1 MTDKH
6 VVSATDFAMPAFDAV
21 MAKHPEIKVDVVSPK
36 STIEAVKDVLAP
48 AQVYRI
54 GSGRN
59 GMEPQFFATE
69 EFLRHAPQ
77 LLMVSTTGVGADTA
91 DIDACTAAGVLVA
104 NQGGSNADAV
114 AEHTFAM
121 MIALSKKI
129 IQGHHA
135 MKKGP
140 ARGMA
145 FLGREI
151 HGKTLG
157 IIGIGAVGTQIAR
170 IANAAFRMKVLA
182 CDPYLDAETI
192 RKRGAEKVELPEL
205 LRRSDFVSL
214 NTPLNPETRG
224 MIDAEVY
231 ARMQP
236 HAYFITTA
244 RGGIHDEMALGE
256 ALRAGKLAGA
266 GLDVWE
272 PEPPNRESG
281 LLDMDNVIMSP
292 HNAGLTDETMI
303 RMAEW
308 GAEQIIAALDGKKP
322 PRIMNPAAYPR
333 YRDRFAEIFGFRPPE
348 V

>member
-1 MTDKH
+1 VTEKH
-6 VVSATDFAMPAFDAV
+6 VFSATDLSMPAFDAV
-21 MAKHPEIKVDVVSPK
+21 MAKHPDIKINVVSPK
-36 STIEAVKDVLAP
+36 SPLDAVKDVVAA

-59 GMEPQFFATE
+59 GMEPQFFATA
-69 EFLRHAPQ
+69 EFLKHAPQ

-91 DIDACTAAGVLVA
+91 DIDACTAAGVLVG

-129 IQGHHA
+129 IHGHHA
-135 MKKGP
+135 LRKGP
-140 ARGMA
+140 ARGMQ

-157 IIGIGAVGTQIAR
+157 IIGLGHVGTQIAR
-170 IANAAFRMKVLA
+170 IANAAFRMTVLA
-182 CDPYLDAETI
+182 CDPYLDAATV
-192 RKRGAEKVELPEL
+192 KARGAEKVELPEL

-224 MIDAEVY
+224 MIGAEVY
-231 ARMQP
+231 AQMQP

-244 RGGIHDEMALGE
+244 RGGIHDEMALGD
-256 ALRAGKLAGA
+256 ALRVGKLAGA

-272 PEPPNRESG
+272 PEPPKRESG

-308 GAEQIIAALDGKKP
+308 GAEQVIDTFAGKKP
-322 PRIMNPAAYPR
+322 PRLLNPEAYPR
-333 YRDRFAEIFGFRPPE
+333 YRDRFDENFGTRPPA
-348 V
+348 

>member
-1 MTDKH
+1 VTDKH
-6 VVSATDFAMPAFDAV
+6 VFSAIDLSMPAFDAV
-21 MAKHPEIKVDVVSPK
+21 MTKHPDIKIDLVSPR
-36 STIEAVKDVLAP
+36 SPLDAANPAIAG

-59 GMEPQFFATE
+59 GLEPHFFANA
-69 EFLRHAPQ
+69 EFLKHAPQ

-91 DIDACTAAGVLVA
+91 DIEACTAAGVLVG
-104 NQGGSNADAV
+104 NQGGSNAEAV

-121 MIALSKKI
+121 IIALSKKI
-129 IQGHHA
+129 IHGHHA
-135 MKKGP
+135 MKRGP

-157 IIGIGAVGTQIAR
+157 IIGIGHVGTQIAR
-170 IANAAFRMKVLA
+170 IANAAFGMTVLA
-182 CDPYLDAETI
+182 CDPYLDAATV
-192 RKRGAEKVELPEL
+192 KARGAEKVELPEL

-214 NTPLNPETRG
+214 NTPLNEETRG
-224 MIDAEVY
+224 MIGGEAY
-231 ARMQP
+231 AQMQP

-244 RGGIHDEMALGE
+244 RGGIHDEMDLGE

-308 GAEQIIAALDGKKP
+308 GAQQIVDTFAGKKP
-322 PRIMNPAAYPR
+322 PRILNPEAYPR
-333 YRDRFAEIFGFRPPE
+333 YRDRFAEIFGTRPPA
-348 V
+348 

>member
-1 MTDKH
+1 VTEKH
-6 VVSATDFAMPAFDAV
+6 VFSATDFPMPAFDAV
-21 MAKHPEIKVDVVSPK
+21 MTRHPDIRIDNVSPK
-36 STIEAVKDVLAP
+36 SPLDAAKDVI
-48 AQVYRI
+48 AQAQLYRI

-59 GMEPQFFATE
+59 GMEPQFFATA
-69 EFLRHAPQ
+69 EFLKHAPQ

-91 DIDACTAAGVLVA
+91 DIDACTAAGVLVG
-104 NQGGSNADAV
+104 NQGGSNAEAV

-121 MIALSKKI
+121 MMALSKKI

-135 MKKGP
+135 LRKGP

-145 FLGREI
+145 FLGRET
-151 HGKTLG
+151 HRKTLG
-157 IIGIGAVGTQIAR
+157 IIGLGYVGTEIAR
-170 IANAAFRMKVLA
+170 IARAAFRMTVLA
-182 CDPYLDAETI
+182 CDPYLDAATV
-192 RKRGAEKVELPEL
+192 KARGAEKVELDEL

-214 NTPLNPETRG
+214 NTPLNEETRG
-224 MIDAEVY
+224 MIGAEVY
-231 ARMQP
+231 AQMQP
-236 HAYFITTA
+236 HAFFITTA

-272 PEPPNRESG
+272 PEPPRRESG

-308 GAEQIIAALDGKKP
+308 GAQQIIDVFDGKKP
-322 PRIMNPAAYPR
+322 PRLLNPEAYPR
-333 YRDRFAEIFGFRPPE
+333 YRARYAELFGAAPPA
-348 V
+348 